1 MSSPDLLPVAQNRV
15 ALVTGAARRI
25 GRSIA
30 WALSQEGYAIAVH
43 YGRSQAEAEE
53 LVAQIVAAGGQA
65 VPFPADLADPHAVA
79 ALIPSVQAAMGP
91 ISLLVNSASQFEPDH
106 IGGMSVPL
114 WNRHFSINL
123 RAPVFLSEAFAAQV
137 GSLADPSIINIID
150 QRALKPT
157 PGFTSYQLTKSALMT
172 ATVTLAQSLAPRIRV
187 NGVAPGPTLGNTRQA
202 PADFARQASA
212 VPLEHGPEPEEIA
225 DAVVFLARARSI
237 TGQTIAVDGGQ
248 HIAWRT
254 PDVDGIAE

>member
-1 MSSPDLLPVAQNRV
+1 MPAPDFSPNAQKRV
-15 ALVTGAARRI
+15 TLVTGAARRI

-30 WALSQEGYAIAVH
+30 WALSREGYAIAVH
-43 YGRSQAEAEE
+43 YGRSRAEAED
-53 LVAQIVAAGGQA
+53 LVARIVSAGGQA
-65 VPFPADLADPHAVA
+65 DAFQADLADPDSVA
-79 ALIPSVQAAMGP
+79 ALIPSVQSAMGP
-91 ISLLVNSASQFEPDH
+91 LSLLVNSASQFEPDH

-123 RAPVFLSEAFAAQV
+123 RAPVFLAEAFAAQV
-137 GSLADPSIINIID
+137 GSLSDPSIVNIID

-157 PGFTSYQLTKSALMT
+157 PGFTSYQLTKSALLT
-172 ATVTLAQSLAPRIRV
+172 ATVTLAQTLAPRIRV
-187 NGVAPGPTLGNTRQA
+187 NGVAPGPTLGNTRQSQ
-202 PADFARQASA
+202 ADFARQAAA

-225 DAVVFLARARSI
+225 DAVVFLAKARSI